1 MSGVDEVRLGSWST
15 FILGFSVVFL
25 LREFTKLVFNNV
37 FEKDVEGALVLFFSS
52 VLEKRYSRTIYDRNN
67 SLSIS
72 GTNHLHGL
80 SEHVEVCCRLPAHL
94 RYIYTHGHDVVY
106 TI

>member
-37 FEKDVEGALVLFFSS
+37 FEKDVKGALVLFFSS

-80 SEHVEVCCRLPAHL
+80 SEYVEVCCRLPAHL
-94 RYIYTHGHDVVY
+94 RYIYTHGH
-106 TI
+106 

>member
-25 LREFTKLVFNNV
+25 LREFNV
-37 FEKDVEGALVLFFSS
+37 FEKDVEGAIVLFFSS

-67 SLSIS
+67 GLSIL

-80 SEHVEVCCRLPAHL
+80 SEYVEVCCRLPAHL
-94 RYIYTHGHDVVY
+94 RYIYTHGHEVVY